1 MHQFDCAVFVSGT
14 SIPIAWCDES
24 MQMSLQCPRD
34 ISVRRNVHTKAFRLW
49 LFQQFYGPPPPTRQL
64 FWLHFMPN
72 DPLYNSFPFLLPL
85 LRTLKRSPKRM
96 KFMAWKFLIGKTVE
110 FSLLLCAHRGAADG
124 LLVESKFA
132 LSRESFG
139 LDFQFIRKYI
149 SEIFSLAVKVA
160 VARTD
165 TKRFVERFKF
175 ISAQLE
181 HQSLYHKWQR
191 NHFRHFQ
198 RS

>member
-1 MHQFDCAVFVSGT
+1 MRWVNANE
-14 SIPIAWCDES
+14 PS
-24 MQMSLQCPRD
+24 MSPRYQR
-34 ISVRRNVHTKAFRLW
+34 RRNVQTKAFRLW
-49 LFQQFYGPPPPTRQL
+49 LFQQFYGLPPPTRQL

-96 KFMAWKFLIGKTVE
+96 KFMAWKFLIGKNSRVFIAFVCTSWSCWWFTCRKRVC
-110 FSLLLCAHRGAADG
+110 SL
-124 LLVESKFA
+124 SW
-132 LSRESFG
+132 ESFG

-175 ISAQLE
+175 ISVQLE
-181 HQSLYHKWQR
+181 HQSR

>member
-1 MHQFDCAVFVSGT
+1 
-14 SIPIAWCDES
+14 
-24 MQMSLQCPRD
+24 
-34 ISVRRNVHTKAFRLW
+34 
-49 LFQQFYGPPPPTRQL
+49 
-64 FWLHFMPN
+64 
-72 DPLYNSFPFLLPL
+72 
-85 LRTLKRSPKRM
+85 
-96 KFMAWKFLIGKTVE
+96 MAWKFLIGKTVE

-124 LLVESKFA
+124 LLVESEFA

-175 ISAQLE
+175 ISVQLE
-181 HQSLYHKWQR
+181 HQSLYHK
-191 NHFRHFQ
+191 
-198 RS
+198 